1 MGQWT
6 YIKFMKWTYL
16 ILGSVQFHCS
26 VASDS
31 LRPRGLQHTRLR
43 FSSPTAGVYSD
54 SCSLTSGAIQAPH
67 HLSSP
72 CPPAFNLSQ
81 HQGLFKWVSSLHQ
94 VAKVLEF
101 RFNISL
107 SNEYSWLISF
117 RMDWID
123 LLAVQG
129 TLKGLL
135 PTPQF
140 KRINSFALSFLYSP
154 ISNPYMTIG
163 ENPQP
168 WLCGPLLEK

>member
-1 MGQWT
+1 M
-6 YIKFMKWTYL
+6 
-16 ILGSVQFHCS
+16 
-26 VASDS
+26 SDS
-31 LRPRGLQHTRLR
+31 PQPHELQHARPPCPSPTPRVHSDSR
-43 FSSPTAGVYSD
+43 PSSQWYHPTISSSVVSFSSHLQSFPA
-54 SCSLTSGAIQAPH
+54 SGD
-67 HLSSP
+67 
-72 CPPAFNLSQ
+72 
-81 HQGLFKWVSSLHQ
+81 GLFKWVSSLHQ

-101 RFNISL
+101 QLQHQS

-154 ISNPYMTIG
+154 VSNPYMTIG